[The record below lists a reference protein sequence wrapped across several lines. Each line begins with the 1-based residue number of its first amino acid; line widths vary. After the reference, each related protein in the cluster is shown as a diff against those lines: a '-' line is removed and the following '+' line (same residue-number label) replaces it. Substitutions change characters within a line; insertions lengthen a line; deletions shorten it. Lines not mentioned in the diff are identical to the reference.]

1 MLSAVITPT
10 QHDRYVQTQAAVWFQ
25 AHFRQRFS
33 LSDILYCILFQISR
47 LSLTYFYANLDR
59 VSFRMSMSLP
69 SMCDNYRAAMICCP
83 EGHVLLPAAAAAA
96 AATAYRSISR
106 YTLVMPHSSSVAA
119 PRRAAP
125 RRSVLFCV
133 HREKLSLCLLNVIVL
148 VKFIF
153 LCVHK
158 NGDPPRPTV

>member
-10 QHDRYVQTQAAVWFQ
+10 QHDQYMQTQAAVWFQ

-33 LSDILYCILFQISR
+33 LSDILYCIVFQISQ

-83 EGHVLLPAAAAAA
+83 EGHVLLPAAAATA
-96 AATAYRSISR
+96 AYRSISR

-119 PRRAAP
+119 PLRAAP
-125 RRSVLFCV
+125 LCSILCAQGKIKPLFVECN
-133 HREKLSLCLLNVIVL
+133 C
-148 VKFIF
+148 F
-153 LCVHK
+153 C
-158 NGDPPRPTV
+158 